1 MLSWDIAL
9 LWMSCQQQAK
19 CLGDFL
25 ARHFLAGVFEF
36 KPIFFF
42 PPSVCSCSMSLNRK
56 VKIVLCICKIL
67 LSTDPLPYICST
79 VWEVGVAVNNLQS
92 RPWWSACQIVS
103 LLLQLRRWSLNGS
116 LSPLAQKTK
125 PKFTTLHPHLL
136 CCVAQGGKVVVNLPL
151 CAFQATHTFKIPV
164 SLIKCAH

>member
-1 MLSWDIAL
+1 MSWDIAL

-19 CLGDFL
+19 CRGDFL

-42 PPSVCSCSMSLNRK
+42 FSPSVCSCSMSLTRK

-67 LSTDPLPYICST
+67 LSADPLPHICST

-92 RPWWSACQIVS
+92 RPVVVS
-103 LLLQLRRWSLNGS
+103 LPNSIPVNATEKMTLKWKS
-116 LSPLAQKTK
+116 
-125 PKFTTLHPHLL
+125 FTFSSENQPQIHHFVAPSALL
-136 CCVAQGGKVVVNLPL
+136 CCTRGESGCQFTTV
-151 CAFQATHTFKIPV
+151 CFSSHTYI
-164 SLIKCAH
+164 